1 MSEKKLHGFF
11 FKQEHGQKRDIGK
24 CRFIKTEMSYKTVSF
39 AEICLGKKIQESF
52 GTVSM
57 SGLDTFRANSVS
69 VSS

>member
-39 AEICLGKKIQESF
+39 AEICLGKKYKKASA
-52 GTVSM
+52 
-57 SGLDTFRANSVS
+57 L
-69 VSS
+69 